1 MKGLRS
7 CLPGAALFVLGA
19 VFFAVGA
26 APGEPFLGFTKAVN
40 ICLECIGIG

>member
-1 MKGLRS
+1 MKGLRN

-26 APGEPFLGFTKAVN
+26 VQGEPFLVFTKAVN
-40 ICLECIGIG
+40 RCLECIGIG